1 MKEENNMTE
10 PQLSEITNNR
20 EFSGSKGAKIYWLKE
35 MDNNT
40 TYIKKT
46 ENTTRKI

>member
-20 EFSGSKGAKIYWLKE
+20 EFCGSKGLK
-35 MDNNT
+35 
-40 TYIKKT
+40 YIG
-46 ENTTRKI
+46 